1 MKFNFSLDVAI
12 ALTLVTVFLFTSG
25 QIYLNGYLGYFLV
38 DPIALNFSVQDKIY
52 LGFLKGIN
60 QLLYLCT
67 ACLIM
72 FFLRYILVY
81 FDLAKKLDA
90 KLLSYIP
97 KNERSPEKV
106 LRIHNSQHYDQLDQN
121 FSVVVLNSLLVLALL
136 WGTIQ
141 AFIYIENS
149 SKDIAQ
155 KVMKNIDVLPKITVK
170 DENNLTTK
178 YLLKCGSALCAV
190 IDEQKN
196 VSLVEPKNVVYL
208 SSNFAE
214 KPEKKSS

>member
-38 DPIALNFSVQDKIY
+38 DPITLNFSVQDKIY
-52 LGFLKGIN
+52 IGFLRGIN
-60 QLLYLCT
+60 QLLYLCA

-72 FFLRYILVY
+72 FFLRYIFVY

-97 KNERSPEKV
+97 KNERNLEKV
-106 LRIHNSQHYDQLDQN
+106 LRIHNSQRYDQLDQT
-121 FSVVVLNSLLVLALL
+121 FSVVILNSLLVLALL
-136 WGTIQ
+136 WGTIE
-141 AFIYIENS
+141 AFAYIENN

-155 KVMKNIDVLPKITVK
+155 KVMKSIDVLPKITIK
-170 DENNLTTK
+170 DQNNLTTK

-190 IDEQKN
+190 IDEEKN

-214 KPEKKSS
+214 QNE

>member
-12 ALTLVTVFLFTSG
+12 ALTIITVFLFTSG

-52 LGFLKGIN
+52 LGFLRGIN

-72 FFLRYILVY
+72 FFLRYIFVY

-97 KNERSPEKV
+97 KTQRNPDQV
-106 LRIHNSQHYDQLDQN
+106 LRIHNSQQYDELDKN
-121 FSVVVLNSLLVLALL
+121 YSTVVLNSLLILALL

-141 AFIYIENS
+141 AFIYIEKK
-149 SKDIAQ
+149 SKNVAE
-155 KVMKNIDVLPKITVK
+155 KVMNNLDVLPKIKVEEQSDKTVR
-170 DENNLTTK
+170 
-178 YLLKCGSALCAV
+178 YLLKCGSTLCAV
-190 IDEQKN
+190 IDEKKN
-196 VSLVEPKNVVYL
+196 VSMVEPKNVVYL
-208 SSNFAE
+208 SSNFD
-214 KPEKKSS
+214 KKAS

>member
-12 ALTLVTVFLFTSG
+12 ALTLITVFLFTSG

-52 LGFLKGIN
+52 LGFLRGIN

-72 FFLRYILVY
+72 FFLRYIFVY

-90 KLLSYIP
+90 KLLSYVP
-97 KNERSPEKV
+97 KTQRNPDQV
-106 LRIHNSQHYDQLDQN
+106 LRIHNSQQYDELDKN
-121 FSVVVLNSLLVLALL
+121 YSTVVLNSLLILALL

-141 AFIYIENS
+141 AFINIEKK
-149 SKDIAQ
+149 SKNVAE
-155 KVMKNIDVLPKITVK
+155 KVMNNLDVLPKIKIEEQSDKTVR
-170 DENNLTTK
+170 
-178 YLLKCGSALCAV
+178 YLLKCGSTLCAV
-190 IDEQKN
+190 IDEKKN
-196 VSLVEPKNVVYL
+196 VSMVEPKNLVYL
-208 SSNFAE
+208 SSNFDK
-214 KPEKKSS
+214 KPEKKS

>member
-12 ALTLVTVFLFTSG
+12 ALTLITVFLFTSG

-52 LGFLKGIN
+52 LGFFKGIN

-72 FFLRYILVY
+72 FFLRYIFVY
-81 FDLAKKLDA
+81 FDLAKKLDT

-106 LRIHNSQHYDQLDQN
+106 LRIHNSQQYDELDKN
-121 FSVVVLNSLLVLALL
+121 YSAVIINSLLILALL
-136 WGTIQ
+136 WGTFQ
-141 AFIYIENS
+141 AFIYIEKK
-149 SKDIAQ
+149 SKIVAE
-155 KVMKNIDVLPKITVK
+155 KVMNNLDVLPKIKIEEQSDKTVR
-170 DENNLTTK
+170 
-178 YLLKCGSALCAV
+178 YLLKCGSTLCAV
-190 IDEQKN
+190 IDEKKN
-196 VSLVEPKNVVYL
+196 VSMVEPKNVVYL
-208 SSNFAE
+208 SSNFD
-214 KPEKKSS
+214 KKAS

>member
-12 ALTLVTVFLFTSG
+12 ALTLITVFLFTSG

-52 LGFLKGIN
+52 LGFLRGIN

-72 FFLRYILVY
+72 FFLRYIFVY

-90 KLLSYIP
+90 KLLSYVP
-97 KNERSPEKV
+97 KTQRNPDQV
-106 LRIHNSQHYDQLDQN
+106 LRIHNSQQYDELDKN
-121 FSVVVLNSLLVLALL
+121 YSTVVLNSLLILALL

-141 AFIYIENS
+141 AFIYIEKK
-149 SKDIAQ
+149 SKNVAE
-155 KVMKNIDVLPKITVK
+155 KVMNNLDVLPKIKIEEQSDKTVR
-170 DENNLTTK
+170 
-178 YLLKCGSALCAV
+178 YLLKCGSTLCAV
-190 IDEQKN
+190 IDEKKN
-196 VSLVEPKNVVYL
+196 VSMVEPKNLVYL
-208 SSNFAE
+208 SSNFDK
-214 KPEKKSS
+214 KPEKKS

>member
-12 ALTLVTVFLFTSG
+12 ALTLITVFLFTSG

-52 LGFLKGIN
+52 LGFLRGIN

-72 FFLRYILVY
+72 FFLRYIFVY

-141 AFIYIENS
+141 AFVYIENS

-170 DENNLTTK
+170 DQNDLTNK
-178 YLLKCGSALCAV
+178 YLLKCGSTLCAV

-214 KPEKKSS
+214 KPEKKS